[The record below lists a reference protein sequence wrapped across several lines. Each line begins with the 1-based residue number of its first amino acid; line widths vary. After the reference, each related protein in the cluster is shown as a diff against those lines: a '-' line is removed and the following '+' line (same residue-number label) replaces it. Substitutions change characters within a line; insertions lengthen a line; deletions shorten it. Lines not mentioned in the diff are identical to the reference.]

1 MIPEYMS
8 SIQYGLPKTTPRGE
22 ENGDNNG
29 KMGYN
34 STVINVYVVDMQVNV
49 VTSDL
54 HRQVS

>member
-1 MIPEYMS
+1 MS